1 MLGEV
6 SFNELEYQY
15 VQEWDQSVK
24 DGNLTIIKMPD
35 DSSLYLS
42 TLLTEP
48 DQQYIAKAFWD
59 QRWWRYVSF
68 IKFWGPMLVVP
79 PIVLFILGWAMLWV
93 CRGFKTA

>member
-24 DGNLTIIKMPD
+24 DGKLTIIKMPD

-48 DQQYIAKAFWD
+48 DQQYLAKAFWD
-59 QRWWRYVSF
+59 QRG
-68 IKFWGPMLVVP
+68 IVP
-79 PIVLFILGWAMLWV
+79 LDVEIGEAALLGLS
-93 CRGFKTA
+93 R